1 MLTLSKPRP
10 KQPRHA
16 ASINRANP
24 LGARILSAIVN
35 GRNIVNGK
43 SGVMSGTTAFRGTS
57 QGLMS
62 SLDGSSY
69 LDLSAVGLYNDET
82 KPVTICYYS
91 KPIAA
96 PTYAGVLRIAPIAA
110 ANEFVILRGASGSGY
125 EFVVGSTAGG
135 SAPNMV
141 VPARTDN
148 FAERVIVVALNG
160 MQSGTPG
167 AYVVWIN
174 RVKYTSSATVSY
186 TAQPTNGTTYLGW
199 DGPDSKWGGLLDE
212 LTIFSGAFSDADAA
226 NYFNDPWQGFSDVQ
240 PRFAAPASTGLTGVV
255 SNASTAASTSTP
267 TGSQIYTGLVSGAGT
282 ATAAGTPTGAQV
294 YAGLVSGASTAT
306 ALSTPAGTVGSV
318 GAVAPASTATSASTP
333 TGTQSYSGLVAGA
346 STATLAG
353 TPTGTQVYSGVV
365 PAATTATALSTPT
378 GTSGSLGAVAG
389 ASTATTAG
397 TPTGSQIYAGL
408 VSNAITATAAGTP
421 TGAQVYAGLVASA
434 STATNAST
442 PTGTSGSLGVVAPAS
457 TAAFISTPTG
467 TQSYAGAVAGG
478 STATLAGT
486 PTGAQSYVGVV
497 SYASTT
503 TSLSTPTGTIGVAP
517 SPPNRTTLIQDVQAL
532 LSALAPAGGVFYGAN
547 TRGAPVVYPYITWQR
562 IISVPNVTLQGPSDL
577 QSTRIQVDIISRQI
591 NEADAILK
599 NMTAGFQTWPVGNV
613 PLSSQDLYD
622 DVVQAYRITADWSVW
637 ARN

>member
-1 MLTLSKPRP
+1 MSGP
-10 KQPRHA
+10 
-16 ASINRANP
+16 
-24 LGARILSAIVN
+24 ILSAQARRQPQQTRLKAEWRQLGITEVFNGGVSTKGKLLYPKRVSTPIGLGAQIPITSNTIADTGVKVGAAWSVILALRIDSFVDSYVYALRPSAAAYGMAFRHASYTNHAAYYDGTNFHDSLLTIVPDQSVSTI
-35 GRNIVNGK
+35 GLTFDGTTYRWYKNGK
-43 SGVMSGTTAFRGTS
+43 QTNSTTGVS
-57 QGLMS
+57 
-62 SLDGSSY
+62 
-69 LDLSAVGLYNDET
+69 
-82 KPVTICYYS
+82 
-91 KPIAA
+91 
-96 PTYAGVLRIAPIAA
+96 
-110 ANEFVILRGASGSGY
+110 
-125 EFVVGSTAGG
+125 AGG
-135 SAPNMV
+135 GNWQFVGYVQTPTEGLATYPLIAFADRALSNTAMRQATGNPWRLLIERRV
-141 VPARTDN
+141 PGTEFGVPASSG
-148 FAERVIVVALNG
+148 LNG
-160 MQSGTPG
+160 
-167 AYVVWIN
+167 AV
-174 RVKYTSSATVSY
+174 SSAT
-186 TAQPTNGTTYLGW
+186 TA
-199 DGPDSKWGGLLDE
+199 
-212 LTIFSGAFSDADAA
+212 
-226 NYFNDPWQGFSDVQ
+226 
-240 PRFAAPASTGLTGVV
+240 
-255 SNASTAASTSTP
+255 TATSTP
-267 TGSQIYTGLVSGAGT
+267 TGTQTYVGVVSSAST
-282 ATAAGTPTGAQV
+282 AESASTPTGAQV
-294 YAGLVSGASTAT
+294 YAGLVSGASTVT

-318 GAVAPASTATSASTP
+318 GVVAPASTATSASTP
-333 TGTQSYSGLVAGA
+333 TGTQSYAGLVAGA
-346 STATLAG
+346 STATSAD

-397 TPTGSQIYAGL
+397 APTGSQIYAGL

-434 STATNAST
+434 STATSAST
-442 PTGTSGSLGVVAPAS
+442 PAGNLGSLGVVAPAS
-457 TAAFISTPTG
+457 TAAFISTPAG
-467 TQSYAGAVAGG
+467 AQSYAGAVSSAN
-478 STATLAGT
+478 TATLTGT
-486 PTGAQSYVGVV
+486 PTGAQSYIGVV

-503 TSLSTPTGTIGVAP
+503 TSLSTPTGTLGVAP